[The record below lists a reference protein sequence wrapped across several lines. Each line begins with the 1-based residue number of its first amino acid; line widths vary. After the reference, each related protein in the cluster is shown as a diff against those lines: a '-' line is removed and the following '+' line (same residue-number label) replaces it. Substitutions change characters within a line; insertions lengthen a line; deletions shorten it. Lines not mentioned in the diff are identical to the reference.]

1 VTQTHFRAPAQRRT
15 FARVVFFGLSVSCA
29 TFAAASVVTIS
40 GKPYNA
46 ATVGT
51 PYTFTPTATDS
62 AGRKVTF
69 AITGK
74 PPWATFN
81 STTGKLSGIPGSST
95 AGTTYKG
102 IGIEAYDGSN
112 YAMLWFGIIVK
123 PLSGGSPAP
132 TVKISGTPLT
142 SVTAG
147 SAYKF
152 QPTAS
157 DSAARTLSFSVSN
170 KPSWATFS
178 IANGLLSGT
187 PTSSQTG
194 TYSNIV
200 VSASDGTSSSA
211 LPAFAIQVS
220 TVTASTGSATVHWAD
235 PTQNTNGTTLM
246 NFAGVHVYYGT
257 STSALTHQITVAS
270 TTQTSYTIAGLTA
283 GTWYFGAT
291 AYNTSGVESAISDI
305 GSKAIN

>member
-1 VTQTHFRAPAQRRT
+1 MTQTHFRALTRGRIFT
-15 FARVVFFGLSVSCA
+15 RVVFFGLSVSCA

-62 AGRKVTF
+62 AHRKVTF
-69 AITGK
+69 AITNK

-81 STTGKLSGIPGSST
+81 SATGELHGFPPAST
-95 AGTTYKG
+95 AGTTYRG

-112 YAMLWFGIIVK
+112 YAMLWFGITVK
-123 PLSGGSPAP
+123 PLTGSSTP
-132 TVKISGTPLT
+132 TVKISGAPPT
-142 SVTAG
+142 SATVG
-147 SAYKF
+147 STYRF

-157 DSAARTLSFSVSN
+157 DSAGRTLSFSVSN

-178 IANGLLSGT
+178 IATGLLSGT

-200 VSASDGTSSSA
+200 VSASDGTSTSA
-211 LPAFAIQVS
+211 LPAFGILVS
-220 TVTASTGSATVHWAD
+220 TATAATGSATVHWAD
-235 PTQNTNGTTLM
+235 PTQNTNGSTLM
-246 NFAGVHVYYGT
+246 NLAGVHVYYGT
-257 STSALTHQITVAS
+257 SASAMTHEITVAS
-270 TTQTSYTIAGLTA
+270 TTQTSYTISGLTA

-291 AYNTSGVESAISDI
+291 AYNASGVESTMSDI